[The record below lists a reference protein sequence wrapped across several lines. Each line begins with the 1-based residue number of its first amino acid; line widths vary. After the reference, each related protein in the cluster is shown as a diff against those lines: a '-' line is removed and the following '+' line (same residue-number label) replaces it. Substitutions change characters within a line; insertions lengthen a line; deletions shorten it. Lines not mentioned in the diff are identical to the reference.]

1 MVFGN
6 LYALAN
12 MTLFLL
18 LVNLIAALVGVELIR
33 GDMTGDTTMNFGQLW
48 NSFLAVYQIFSSENW
63 TTVLYN
69 ATDAEIPLGQAAIVA
84 VFLASWLIFANCKLP
99 AVPVCIASLD

>member
-1 MVFGN
+1 MYG
-6 LYALAN
+6 LAN

-18 LVNLIAALVGVELIR
+18 LINFLAALFGIQLIQ
-33 GDMTGDTTMNFGQLW
+33 GDMAGTVTMNFGQLF

-69 ATDAEIPLGQAAIVA
+69 ATDAELNLDQAITVCM
-84 VFLASWLIFANCKLP
+84 FLCCWLLFANCR
-99 AVPVCIASLD
+99 CIRSSSSRD